1 MYSEFC
7 DYFAVMQGVVTS
19 IPPIDIQDQG
29 CFTVNQAIKMSAKS
43 GYQAPL
49 KSNFEQ
55 HNNLLSIYG

>member
-1 MYSEFC
+1 
-7 DYFAVMQGVVTS
+7 MQGVVTS

-49 KSNFEQ
+49 KSNFDKGFMDDDQ
-55 HNNLLSIYG
+55 